1 MKKRTL
7 RTILNRLTL
16 ISMIMITLFGILFY
30 RLTDMLSQN
39 RSLEYFEGLSAK
51 AEQSV
56 SA

>member
-39 RSLEYFEGLSAK
+39 RSLEYFEDRK
-51 AEQSV
+51 SV
-56 SA
+56 V